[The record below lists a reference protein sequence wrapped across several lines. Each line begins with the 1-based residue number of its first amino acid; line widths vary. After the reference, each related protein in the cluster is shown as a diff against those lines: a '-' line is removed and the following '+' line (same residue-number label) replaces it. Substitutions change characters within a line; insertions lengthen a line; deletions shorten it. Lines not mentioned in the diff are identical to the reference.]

1 MSNVKVFLEGSDND
15 KLNYYSIVND
25 YWSFKEGTLNYL
37 YSIKD
42 LMYRSGFHSVAK
54 VENIVNSYSYIKIDS
69 DNFKCLQC
77 KNNLIIRSRSELSI
91 AMKVGL
97 NCQECL
103 SKYINTEAE
112 KIIFEIENIVK
123 TQLPFL
129 LNIKEVRVSYLEKI
143 YLYLIVLKCQVD
155 KSGKLN
161 KKCWMDMYLIERADQ
176 NSIIKSLFK
185 KNILFKSKYSE
196 DALRVISNNKKFFH
210 KNTLTID
217 SELINKFE
225 NYKIYF
231 ESEETFLNKNFG
243 YNCFENM
250 VNNFSDEFECY
261 EIDFIDLKEINGFVL
276 EQKIQEAYILIKN
289 IQLYRPIPIE
299 KSIEFEMVCIEL
311 VKNYNLLKINSIF
324 SYFSEKVA
332 SDLYCNQ
339 NKADT
344 NRKYS
349 DDKLFKNKITSRIEY
364 YKKINKKFE
373 WEKGLSQDWSYTS
386 FEYFVSTNI
395 LNEGLTLIS
404 YSVDEILEKW
414 INSTRIRL
422 CD

>member
-1 MSNVKVFLEGSDND
+1 
-15 KLNYYSIVND
+15 
-25 YWSFKEGTLNYL
+25 
-37 YSIKD
+37 
-42 LMYRSGFHSVAK
+42 
-54 VENIVNSYSYIKIDS
+54 
-69 DNFKCLQC
+69 
-77 KNNLIIRSRSELSI
+77 
-91 AMKVGL
+91 
-97 NCQECL
+97 
-103 SKYINTEAE
+103 
-112 KIIFEIENIVK
+112 
-123 TQLPFL
+123 
-129 LNIKEVRVSYLEKI
+129 
-143 YLYLIVLKCQVD
+143 
-155 KSGKLN
+155 
-161 KKCWMDMYLIERADQ
+161 
-176 NSIIKSLFK
+176 
-185 KNILFKSKYSE
+185 
-196 DALRVISNNKKFFH
+196 
-210 KNTLTID
+210 
-217 SELINKFE
+217 
-225 NYKIYF
+225 
-231 ESEETFLNKNFG
+231 
-243 YNCFENM
+243 
-250 VNNFSDEFECY
+250 
-261 EIDFIDLKEINGFVL
+261 
-276 EQKIQEAYILIKN
+276 
-289 IQLYRPIPIE
+289 
-299 KSIEFEMVCIEL
+299 MVCIEL